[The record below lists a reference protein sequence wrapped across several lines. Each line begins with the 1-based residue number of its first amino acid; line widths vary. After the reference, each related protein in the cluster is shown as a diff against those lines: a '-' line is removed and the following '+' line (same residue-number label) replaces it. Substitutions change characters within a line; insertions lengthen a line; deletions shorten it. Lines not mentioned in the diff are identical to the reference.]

1 MRKQCRVDIGLG
13 DCEEQVQLLW
23 WECVGMNRHVG
34 IERFGGFGVYEA
46 LKRYGIMLWIY
57 LGESLKDKTAEP
69 T

>member
-46 LKRYGIMLWIY
+46 LKRWNNAMDI
-57 LGESLKDKTAEP
+57 LGRISER
-69 T
+69 